1 MIDSQT
7 TCYQSKRQI
16 RKLPIKTEEI
26 LEHISRLKKALRK
39 DAAPQ
44 DISAACAG
52 LSIYLAELND
62 KIYDLEEAYKIEAA
76 DLYLAL
82 IKDGKSATAAE
93 NEVSRNPRIIA
104 QKTQVERL
112 KAFTGRINTVISAH
126 QSYLRTLSE
135 GQRGNL

>member
-1 MIDSQT
+1 METST
-7 TCYQSKRQI
+7 
-16 RKLPIKTEEI
+16 I
-26 LEHISRLKKALRK
+26 LSHISRLKGDLRK

-62 KIYDLEEAYKIEAA
+62 HIYDLEQAYKLEAA

-82 IKDGKSATAAE
+82 IKSEKSATAAE
-93 NEVSRNPRIIA
+93 NEVSRSPRIIS

-112 KAFTGRINTVISAH
+112 KSFVKRIDTVISAH
-126 QSYLRTLSE
+126 QSYLRMLDS
-135 GQRGNL
+135 GQRNNL